1 MNSKKVCAILAVLML
16 TAVIPMTAVGTD
28 GAGSVKS
35 GTVSADGITVSYID
49 SATDGYGLLAISYDE
64 TPKGETF
71 SIVIDGAA
79 TASFKKANLGG
90 LLIPVLS
97 VGNHTISVRSDADA
111 TRTVTLA
118 VIVGVTSV
126 TLDIGEKAVKKG
138 ETFTLTATVGPSDAT
153 DKTVIWSSSD
163 DNIASVDAKGKVTAV
178 NGGSAVITA
187 ESGGVKATCS
197 VTVTVDVTGV
207 SLDVTEKTAEKG
219 ETFTITATVE
229 PSDATDKTVTW
240 TSSNTSVATVDSD
253 GKVTAVGGGFAV
265 ITATVGEKTAT
276 CNVTVTTDVTAVT
289 LDIAEKTVKKGET
302 FTLTATVAPSDVTDK
317 KVTWSSDNDSVA
329 SVDSNGKV
337 TAVGGGSAVITAA
350 AGGKTATCNV
360 TVTVPVSGVT
370 LDVTEKSVATGES
383 FTLTA
388 TVEPSDATDKTVTWT
403 SSNAT
408 VATVDSNGKVTAIG
422 TGSAVITATA
432 SGKTVTCNVT
442 VAAIVNPDSSS
453 TTEETNE
460 DGSKT
465 VTVEEKKTNTDGS
478 SSESTKETTTSADG
492 NKVSESE
499 TVVIKDESG
508 NIKST
513 TSTVDE
519 TTTSADG
526 TKTEKKTVEVRSSD
540 GNTVKTESEKK
551 TSADGK
557 VTEEKKLSITD
568 SSSKITT
575 NATAT
580 VDSDGKVSGESTV
593 AVKVDPV
600 KTDAKAEYTLDSE
613 AAGAILEQIGNVTT
627 LVGDVTST
635 VKFVADDNSKT
646 SEFTVPVSVI
656 AKISESKGSMQ
667 FTSSDGTVTMGNTV
681 VSSLKSEDS
690 DLKVQISNVD
700 KDTELPAEQRS
711 KVGSNPVVRMTASTD
726 GKDVHELGGNVTVS
740 VPYEL
745 PDGKSASDVSAWY
758 LADDG
763 TITDMKGTYDAE
775 NGVVTFT
782 TTHFSIYAVGIIEEQ
797 SAAGSDNTPL
807 VVIALVIIVLL
818 ALGAFLFIRS
828 RRNTGAE

>member
-97 VGNHTISVRSDADA
+97 LGNHTISVKSDADA

-126 TLDIGEKAVKKG
+126 TLDITEKA
-138 ETFTLTATVGPSDAT
+138 
-153 DKTVIWSSSD
+153 
-163 DNIASVDAKGKVTAV
+163 
-178 NGGSAVITA
+178 
-187 ESGGVKATCS
+187 
-197 VTVTVDVTGV
+197 
-207 SLDVTEKTAEKG
+207 
-219 ETFTITATVE
+219 
-229 PSDATDKTVTW
+229 
-240 TSSNTSVATVDSD
+240 
-253 GKVTAVGGGFAV
+253 
-265 ITATVGEKTAT
+265 
-276 CNVTVTTDVTAVT
+276 
-289 LDIAEKTVKKGET
+289 VKKGET

-388 TVEPSDATDKTVTWT
+388 TVEPSDATDKTVTW
-403 SSNAT
+403 SSDNAT
-408 VATVDSNGKVTAIG
+408 VATVDSDGKVTAVG
-422 TGSAVITATA
+422 TGSAVITAA
-432 SGKTVTCNVT
+432 AGGKTATCTVT
-442 VAAIVNPDSSS
+442 VTVPVDTETS
-453 TTEETNE
+453 TTEKINE

-465 VTVEEKKTNTDGS
+465 VTVVQKKTNEDGT
-478 SSESTKETTTSADG
+478 SSETRKETITSADG